1 MDAIPQPYLNIPGE
15 SRYLLKLNLTTTALA
30 FFRSLHPELASHF
43 CVAQPNSDVSSLPK
57 TARLQQRPASGTT
70 PKIGMKIPALLPNLN
85 SVEKNAVKKNEVA
98 MVIDRDDALLVMQM
112 QAQCL
117 KESLL

>member
-1 MDAIPQPYLNIPGE
+1 
-15 SRYLLKLNLTTTALA
+15 
-30 FFRSLHPELASHF
+30 
-43 CVAQPNSDVSSLPK
+43 
-57 TARLQQRPASGTT
+57 
-70 PKIGMKIPALLPNLN
+70 MKIPALLPNLN